1 MKVSSQRNTRNSCS
15 FVYSAAPL
23 IILRHWKWPS
33 YIATDESDERKVKLE
48 NIYTCNIIQS
58 LKSKLLDLQIIK

>member
-23 IILRHWKWPS
+23 IIPRNWKWPS
-33 YIATDESDERKVKLE
+33 YLATDESDARKVKL
-48 NIYTCNIIQS
+48 
-58 LKSKLLDLQIIK
+58 